1 MTSKLKVH
9 LSVFLAAMSSFM
21 KVLVIDGRGHLL
33 GRLASI
39 VAKNLLQGQK
49 VVVVRCELI
58 NISGS
63 FYRNKL
69 KYMQFMRKRTNTKPS
84 RGPYHL
90 RSPSRMF
97 WRVIRGMLPHKRTR
111 GVEALE
117 RLKVFEGCPAPY
129 DRKKRFVVPSAL
141 RVMRLKPKRKFCQL
155 GRLAH
160 EVGWKYKNIVEALEE
175 KRKARAH
182 LHYQKEQRKVAL
194 RRKAV
199 KSVGDKI
206 APYQKIIEGYGFH

>member
-1 MTSKLKVH
+1 
-9 LSVFLAAMSSFM
+9 MSSFV

-39 VAKNLLQGQK
+39 VSKNLLQGQK

-111 GVEALE
+111 GKDALE

-129 DRKKRFVVPSAL
+129 DKKKRFVVPAAL
-141 RVMRLKPKRKFCQL
+141 RVMRLKPNRKYCML

-160 EVGWKYKNIVEALEE
+160 EVGWKYKNIITALEE

-182 LHYQKEQRKVAL
+182 LHYQKAQRQAAL

-199 KSVGDKI
+199 KSVSEKI
-206 APYQKIIEGYGFH
+206 APFQKVIEEYGYH

>member
-1 MTSKLKVH
+1 
-9 LSVFLAAMSSFM
+9 MSSFV

-111 GVEALE
+111 GKDALE

-129 DRKKRFVVPSAL
+129 DKKKRFVVPAAL
-141 RVMRLKPKRKFCQL
+141 RVMRLKPNRKYCML

-160 EVGWKYKNIVEALEE
+160 EVGWKYKNIITALEE

-182 LHYQKEQRKVAL
+182 LHYQKAQRQAAL

-199 KSVGDKI
+199 KSVCEKI
-206 APYQKIIEGYGFH
+206 APFQKVIEEYGYH

>member
-1 MTSKLKVH
+1 M
-9 LSVFLAAMSSFM
+9 
-21 KVLVIDGRGHLL
+21 G
-33 GRLASI
+33 ASI

-58 NISGS
+58 
-63 FYRNKL
+63 
-69 KYMQFMRKRTNTKPS
+69 NTKPS

-111 GVEALE
+111 GKDALE

-129 DRKKRFVVPSAL
+129 DRKKRFVVPAAL
-141 RVMRLKPKRKFCQL
+141 RVMRLKPTRKYCML

-160 EVGWKYKNIVEALEE
+160 EVGWKYKNIIEALEE
-175 KRKARAH
+175 KR
-182 LHYQKEQRKVAL
+182 
-194 RRKAV
+194 
-199 KSVGDKI
+199 
-206 APYQKIIEGYGFH
+206 

>member
-1 MTSKLKVH
+1 MG
-9 LSVFLAAMSSFM
+9 FLATMSSFV

-84 RGPYHL
+84 CGPYHL
-90 RSPSRMF
+90 RSPSRIF

-111 GVEALE
+111 GKDALE
-117 RLKVFEGCPAPY
+117 RLKVFEGCPTPY
-129 DRKKRFVVPSAL
+129 DRKKRFVVPAAL
-141 RVMRLKPKRKFCQL
+141 RVMRLKPGRKFCML
-155 GRLAH
+155 GRLAMRLA
-160 EVGWKYKNIVEALEE
+160 GSTRTSL
-175 KRKARAH
+175 
-182 LHYQKEQRKVAL
+182 
-194 RRKAV
+194 
-199 KSVGDKI
+199 
-206 APYQKIIEGYGFH
+206 